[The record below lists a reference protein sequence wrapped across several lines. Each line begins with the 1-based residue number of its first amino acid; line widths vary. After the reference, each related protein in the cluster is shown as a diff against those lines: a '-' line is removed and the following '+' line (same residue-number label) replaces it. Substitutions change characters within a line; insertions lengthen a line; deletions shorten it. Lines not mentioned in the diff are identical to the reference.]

1 MVAPHRIGISNNRVE
16 GRHRPCRLLLPR
28 TASAPPSNRRNL
40 SNSCNSNRSSSSNRD
55 SSCSISSGCYSNS
68 NRAYNS
74 GNHNNPLRSPLWAG
88 WCSLEGYPSRG
99 DCSSNNNNSSNRI
112 RNQIPLQGWW
122 CFPAL
127 LRNRG
132 LPHLLS
138 PLTSTEALPSSL
150 PSSLPPPPTNSE
162 CLLRPLPPPL
172 RSR

>member
-74 GNHNNPLRSPLWAG
+74 DNNNNNPLRNPLSAG

-99 DCSSNNNNSSNRI
+99 DCSNNNSSNRI
-112 RNQIPLQGWW
+112 RNQIPLLGWW

-127 LRNRG
+127 RRNRD

-138 PLTSTEALPSSL
+138 PLMSTQALLSSL
-150 PSSLPPPPTNSE
+150 PTSLPLPPTNSE